1 VADAPKVRVLTS
13 KHDQNREVLMGIGD
27 KTEHQAEDLGG
38 KVKEAVGDVTGDRS
52 LEAEGQADQSKA
64 DVKQAGDNVAD
75 ALREASQAIKGDEKR
90 D

>member
-1 VADAPKVRVLTS
+1 
-13 KHDQNREVLMGIGD
+13 MGIGD

-38 KVKEAVGDVTGDRS
+38 KVKEAVGDATGDRS